1 MLRRI
6 VCGLAA
12 LCLAGTAAEAQS
24 NPFPEIERPL
34 YPEVVMPV
42 DDSFS
47 SDSDLAAFRRA
58 VNAASGALV
67 KTPEGEVYDPEPMM
81 QLLGDEVELFVGRR
95 RQPFQEEFM
104 FVGRQPPAAALEIV
118 GRLSRAADGA
128 NPPVVQQR
136 YGMQFLGRLAQ
147 EPTIGPS
154 PWLDGRICTASYGRL
169 EWPVWSS
176 LWSKL
181 RFFDKE
187 DWRIAVVTHPARGE
201 LPATGWPKR
210 YQVVP
215 VSPQQKRSGGTIGI
229 VAPGGDTVF
238 FDAWFEPSEGYF
250 ATYLNDHLCF
260 KKRGGEWK
268 VSAVAI
274 RLD

>member
-1 MLRRI
+1 MLRMI
-6 VCGLAA
+6 CGLAA
-12 LCLAGTAAEAQS
+12 LCMAAFPAKAQHD
-24 NPFPEIERPL
+24 PYPDVERPL
-34 YPEVVMPV
+34 YPELVIPV

-47 SDSDLAAFRRA
+47 SDARLLGLREA
-58 VNAASGALV
+58 VTAASGALV
-67 KTPEGEVYDPEPMM
+67 RTPDGEVYDPEPMM
-81 QLLGDEVELFVGRR
+81 KLLADEVELFVGRQR
-95 RQPFQEEFM
+95 TPFQEEFM
-104 FVGRQPPAAALEIV
+104 FIGRQPAAAGLEIV
-118 GRLSRAADGA
+118 GRLSRGADGA

-136 YGMQFLGRLAQ
+136 YGIQFLGGLAR
-147 EPTIGPS
+147 EPTVGRS
-154 PWLDGRICTASYGRL
+154 VWLDGRICTASYGRL

-201 LPATGWPKR
+201 LPLTGWPKR
-210 YQVVP
+210 YQMVP

-238 FDAWFEPSEGYF
+238 FDAWFEPGEGYF

-260 KKRGGEWK
+260 EKQGDEWK

>member
-1 MLRRI
+1 MLRM

-12 LCLAGTAAEAQS
+12 LCLAAFPAAAQHD
-24 NPFPEIERPL
+24 PYPDIERPL
-34 YPEVVMPV
+34 YPEVIMPV

-47 SDSDLAAFRRA
+47 SDAGLLKLRGA
-58 VNAASGALV
+58 VTAASRALAR
-67 KTPEGEVYDPEPMM
+67 TPQGEVYDPEPMTK
-81 QLLGDEVELFVGRR
+81 LLADEVELFVGRR
-95 RQPFQEEFM
+95 RTPFQEEFM
-104 FVGRQPPAAALEIV
+104 FIGKQPAAVALEIV
-118 GRLSRAADGA
+118 GRLSRGADGA

-136 YGMQFLGRLAQ
+136 YGMHFLGGLAR
-147 EPTIGPS
+147 EPTVGRS

-187 DWRIAVVTHPARGE
+187 DWRIAVVTNPARGE
-201 LPATGWPKR
+201 LPLPGWPKR

-215 VSPQQKRSGGTIGI
+215 VSPEQKRSAGTIGI
-229 VAPGGDTVF
+229 VAPEGDTIF
-238 FDAWFEPSEGYF
+238 FEAWFEPREGYF

-260 KKRGGEWK
+260 EKQGNEWK

>member
-1 MLRRI
+1 M

-12 LCLAGTAAEAQS
+12 LCLAAFPAAAQHD
-24 NPFPEIERPL
+24 PYPDIERPL
-34 YPEVVMPV
+34 YPEVIMPV
-42 DDSFS
+42 DDSYS
-47 SDSDLAAFRRA
+47 SDAGLLALRSA
-58 VNAASGALV
+58 VSAASRALV
-67 KTPEGEVYDPEPMM
+67 RTPEGEVYDPEPMR
-81 QLLGDEVELFVGRR
+81 QLLADEVDLFIGRR
-95 RQPFQEEFM
+95 RKPFQEEFM
-104 FVGRQPPAAALEIV
+104 FIGRQPAAAALEIV
-118 GRLSRAADGA
+118 GRLSRGADGA

-136 YGMQFLGRLAQ
+136 YGMQFLGGLAKK
-147 EPTIGPS
+147 PTVGRS

-169 EWPVWSS
+169 EWLVWSS

-187 DWRIAVVTHPARGE
+187 DWRIAVVTRPTRGE
-201 LPATGWPKR
+201 LPLTGWPKR

-238 FDAWFEPSEGYF
+238 FDSLFEPRESYF
-250 ATYLNDHLCF
+250 AAYLNDHLCF
-260 KKRGGEWK
+260 EKQGNEWK